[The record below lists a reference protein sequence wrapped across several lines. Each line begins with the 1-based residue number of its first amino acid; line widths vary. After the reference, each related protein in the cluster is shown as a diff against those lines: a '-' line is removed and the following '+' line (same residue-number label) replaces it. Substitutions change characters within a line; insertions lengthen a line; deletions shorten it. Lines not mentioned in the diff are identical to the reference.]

1 MLLRGLFIDYITML
15 QLVLTTHGM
24 CCSLVIL
31 ATHILCVVSIMLQ
44 KACLLVVIGEDT
56 EPSDRH
62 RPVLLYCI
70 G

>member
-44 KACLLVVIGEDT
+44 KACLLVVIGEYT